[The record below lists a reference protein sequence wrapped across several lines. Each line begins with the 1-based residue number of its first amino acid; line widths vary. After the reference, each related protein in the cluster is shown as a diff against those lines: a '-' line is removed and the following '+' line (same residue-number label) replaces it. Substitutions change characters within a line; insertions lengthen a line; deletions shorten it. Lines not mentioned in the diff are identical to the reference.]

1 MMKVLTDETRYAG
14 AGAVL
19 ALGMF
24 DGVHVGHRA
33 LIRKAVEIAREMG
46 ADAMIC
52 TFDRHPLQVLAPGSE
67 PEMLMT
73 VEERL
78 AAFEA
83 LGADYALVKPFTRA
97 LANVEAEPY
106 LRALVRAT
114 RARAVVAGEN
124 YTFGKGGQGT
134 SALIRAMSAQL
145 GFRAV
150 MVESVRLGGDIVSS
164 TLIRRLL
171 AEGQTGRA
179 ATLLG

>member
-1 MMKVLTDETRYAG
+1 
-14 AGAVL
+14 
-19 ALGMF
+19 
-24 DGVHVGHRA
+24 
-33 LIRKAVEIAREMG
+33 
-46 ADAMIC
+46 
-52 TFDRHPLQVLAPGSE
+52 
-67 PEMLMT
+67 
-73 VEERL
+73 
-78 AAFEA
+78 
-83 LGADYALVKPFTRA
+83 
-97 LANVEAEPY
+97 
-106 LRALVRAT
+106 
-114 RARAVVAGEN
+114 